1 MTFEVSG
8 VVVRYESVLFLLMYA
23 VYIALMYFNRSIEA
37 WIVPKFP
44 SLSHEARPKS
54 GEELKLDNMRSF
66 VSAEQVTTN
75 NNELSDVDIDSE
87 NAGQFTR
94 HFSAF

>member
-44 SLSHEARPKS
+44 SLSHEA
-54 GEELKLDNMRSF
+54 
-66 VSAEQVTTN
+66 VSYTHLTLPTN
-75 NNELSDVDIDSE
+75 REV
-87 NAGQFTR
+87 
-94 HFSAF
+94 